1 MLIAHLA
8 IVLLAKTLLP
18 ELDLFF
24 LLVGTTTSSCDAVLP
39 MLGIRPDS
47 YHTGGLYHSIW
58 IPVLGAGVLYVL
70 SPVSSVSF
78 LLGGL
83 LHLVSDSIDAG
94 GRPWLYPLS
103 KKRFGVALIPY
114 DFREYISN
122 PACIALESISAAFII
137 YYIIVVG
144 LDWRSILW
152 ILFLTPFFVGFVIHN
167 RRASGDR
174 K

>member
-8 IVLLAKTLLP
+8 IVFVAKWLLP
-18 ELDLFF
+18 GLDLFF
-24 LLVGTTTSSCDAVLP
+24 LLVGTTASSYDAILP

-47 YHTGGLYHSIW
+47 YHTGGIYHSVWVPI
-58 IPVLGAGVLYVL
+58 LGAGVLYAL
-70 SPVSSVSF
+70 SPVFSVSF

-83 LHLVSDSIDAG
+83 LHLISDSIDAG

-114 DFREYISN
+114 NFKEYISN
-122 PACIALESISAAFII
+122 PACMALESISAAFIL
-137 YYIIVVG
+137 YYLIVVG
-144 LDWRSILW
+144 LDWRSMLW
-152 ILFLTPFFVGFVIHN
+152 ILFLTPFFVAFAIHSQ
-167 RRASGDR
+167 RAGGAH